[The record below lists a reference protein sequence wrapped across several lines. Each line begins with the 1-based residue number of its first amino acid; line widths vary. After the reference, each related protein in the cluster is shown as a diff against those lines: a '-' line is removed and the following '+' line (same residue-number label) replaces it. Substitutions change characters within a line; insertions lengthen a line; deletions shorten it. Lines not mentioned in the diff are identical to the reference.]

1 MIKRKFSIVLLLTFL
16 FQPVLSEPTEEG
28 FTLKVLKR
36 TDENFFSNLAYECNE
51 CTFEQFEAL
60 TLQRGWRKSP
70 KQIII
75 PDGELLSHLSFEDV
89 SSTLDLIPEI
99 PGDEFKLIAKT
110 LEGNIVD
117 ISFSGIMVETK
128 VMRNTILRYP
138 AGSRVHELIDKDGN
152 IYVLFAYEVDSADFD
167 RSFFEKIDVLSN
179 YPHPKG
185 WSYSSSIL
193 NEDLILNSKGIANVL
208 AIQSKISSVWEK
220 RTIRESLRK
229 TQGSA

>member
-16 FQPVLSEPTEEG
+16 FQPALSEPTEEG

-36 TDENFFSNLAYECNE
+36 TGENLFSNIAYECNE
-51 CTFEQFEAL
+51 CTFEQFEDL
-60 TLQRGWRKSP
+60 TLPRGWRKSP
-70 KQIII
+70 KQIIL
-75 PDGELLSHLSFEDV
+75 PDGELLNHLSFEGI
-89 SSTLDLIPEI
+89 SGSLDLIPEI

-138 AGSRVHELIDKDGN
+138 AGSRVHELIDEDGN

-167 RSFFEKIDVLSN
+167 RSFFEKIDILSN
-179 YPHPKG
+179 YPRPKG
-185 WSYSSSIL
+185 WSYLSRIL
-193 NEDLILNSKGIANVL
+193 EEDLILHSKGIANVL
-208 AIQSKISSVWEK
+208 AIQSETSSVWEK
-220 RTIRESLRK
+220 R
-229 TQGSA
+229 